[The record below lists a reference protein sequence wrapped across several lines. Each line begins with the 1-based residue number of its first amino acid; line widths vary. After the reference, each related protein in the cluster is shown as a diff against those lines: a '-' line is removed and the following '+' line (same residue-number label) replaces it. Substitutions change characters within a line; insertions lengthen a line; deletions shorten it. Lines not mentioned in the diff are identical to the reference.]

1 MFILILKI
9 CGAALAIA
17 ITAAIVYAIYKLCKE
32 LL

>member
-1 MFILILKI
+1 MIILKL

-17 ITAAIVYAIYKLCKE
+17 ITAAIIYDIYKLCKE